1 VRSKFFNLDEEKQT
15 RIINAGLKEFALNGY
30 DGAKTDN
37 IVQEAGI
44 SKGLLFHYFGTK
56 KDFYLFLFEYT
67 VDLCKNRY
75 LDEINM
81 DEDIF
86 ERLKQNTILKK
97 KLMAQNPDLFNFLI
111 GASAKGLNTLDKEVG
126 PELAAK
132 IEEFRKEAYV
142 KMFSGLDFSRFKE
155 EVDQQKAIELITWTI
170 EGFQKKA
177 LAEHGDK
184 KVDEL
189 DYNGFVNDLEEY
201 FKLLRRSLYKD
212 AFIPDHENS

>member
-1 VRSKFFNLDEEKQT
+1 MDITRWYKVRSKFFNLDEEKQT

-81 DEDIF
+81 DEDSF
-86 ERLKQNTILKK
+86 E
-97 KLMAQNPDLFNFLI
+97 
-111 GASAKGLNTLDKEVG
+111 
-126 PELAAK
+126 
-132 IEEFRKEAYV
+132 
-142 KMFSGLDFSRFKE
+142 
-155 EVDQQKAIELITWTI
+155 
-170 EGFQKKA
+170 
-177 LAEHGDK
+177 
-184 KVDEL
+184 
-189 DYNGFVNDLEEY
+189 
-201 FKLLRRSLYKD
+201 
-212 AFIPDHENS
+212 